1 MRDRS
6 LRVAA
11 GPSYRKH
18 ACHPRD
24 DLRAAPDFAAVR
36 LAGTLAARFGGL
48 RASSSPALPGRP
60 QPFRAAAAS
69 DEPRAW
75 RLARSMSIRSMTLP
89 PPLLGAGF
97 SASEISL
104 PSTFFWIAAS

>member
-1 MRDRS
+1 MRDRC

-24 DLRAAPDFAAVR
+24 DLRAAPDLAAVR
-36 LAGTLAARFGGL
+36 LAGPLAARFGGL
-48 RASSSPALPGRP
+48 RASSSAAAA
-60 QPFRAAAAS
+60 PFRPLPLRAAAS

-89 PPLLGAGF
+89 PPLLTAGF
-97 SASEISL
+97 SASEISF
-104 PSTFFWIAAS
+104 PSTFF

>member
-1 MRDRS
+1 MRDQC

-24 DLRAAPDFAAVR
+24 DLRAAPDLAAVR

-48 RASSSPALPGRP
+48 RASSSPAAPPLRP
-60 QPFRAAAAS
+60 LSPLRAARS

-89 PPLLGAGF
+89 PPLLTAGF

-104 PSTFFWIAAS
+104 PSTFF

>member
-1 MRDRS
+1 MRDRC

-48 RASSSPALPGRP
+48 RASSSVALPLRP
-60 QPFRAAAAS
+60 LPLRAATS

-75 RLARSMSIRSMTLP
+75 RLARSMSIRSMTFP
-89 PPLLGAGF
+89 PCLAAGF
-97 SASEISL
+97 SARE
-104 PSTFFWIAAS
+104 